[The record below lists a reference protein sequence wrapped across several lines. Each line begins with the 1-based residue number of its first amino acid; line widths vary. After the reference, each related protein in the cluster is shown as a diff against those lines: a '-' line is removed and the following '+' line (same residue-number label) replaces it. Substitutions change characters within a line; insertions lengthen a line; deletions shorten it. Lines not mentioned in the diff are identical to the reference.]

1 MEELV
6 STALFLDR
14 EHPSTRV
21 IVITGKGDKA
31 FAAGA
36 DIKEMSKLKYA
47 EVKLLDSSEYYF

>member
-1 MEELV
+1 M